1 MLLGQ
6 VLLLVMAGVAI
17 GLGGAVALTRLM
29 ESMLFGVPALD
40 LPTFAAV
47 AVMLVA
53 VAIVAG
59 YLPARRV
66 TRIDPMRAL
75 REE

>member
-1 MLLGQ
+1 MK
-6 VLLLVMAGVAI
+6 
-17 GLGGAVALTRLM
+17 
-29 ESMLFGVPALD
+29 SMLFGVTALD
-40 LPTFAAV
+40 APTFGAMAA
-47 AVMLVA
+47 ALVA

-66 TRIDPMRAL
+66 TRIEPMRAL